1 MTRRRPN
8 PGGWSVPA
16 RNPESVVFFTGAG
29 VSADAPTNGPI
40 GLELTRRALDHAFLS
55 ETLDEIREVYAG
67 VLPNGSRELPRL
79 EAVLE
84 IAAQVHGIAVLEA
97 LLADLG
103 SATPN
108 ALHRFF
114 REHLRRGG
122 RHVTANFD
130 SLIEFGAVDVE
141 PLHFHGAL
149 DGSPQQFERLGARL
163 SLLER
168 GFDEAMRSRLRS
180 SLLGTP
186 NVTLV
191 FVGYSGLD
199 FFDVD
204 PFLAEVAADF
214 AKAHGEVIWMTHD
227 HAAGRGR
234 LVTVA
239 ERDDAPPALRLLRS
253 AGVPTVEVSGQ
264 TRSLLG
270 AFGRQWG
277 MPPLRSQAS
286 TTRRTSLRPLPL
298 NDRAEG
304 SRRLYLHMG
313 MYKSHDRLVARH
325 PFLRANA
332 GPAIEAEIAWQQG
345 RYRRALRNWRKSYSA
360 SDAATVARRIER
372 HAAVLW
378 VRGSYLRAYLTSRRA
393 VQVAV
398 RSGNGDAVG
407 AALETQARILI
418 HAGRTP
424 DLRWFS
430 TTARRERLAGR
441 IRDLSTSRRFGTHLE
456 VRLRDVLALL
466 ARDPERVGAKTGGAE
481 APDGSEVFNQYESLS
496 SALDYRR
503 GRKRARVADGRETM
517 TREWLDDFER
527 AAELLGKTA
536 AIKSLPTLPG
546 APEHYS
552 ASRALWLL
560 ATAPATVWHRMRLI
574 LWYVL
579 SRLNRRRP

>member
-1 MTRRRPN
+1 MTRRQPML
-8 PGGWSVPA
+8 GGWSVPVID
-16 RNPESVVFFTGAG
+16 PESVVFLTGAG
-29 VSADAPTNGPI
+29 ISADAPTHGPI
-40 GLELTRRALDHAFLS
+40 GLELTRRALDYAFLS
-55 ETLDEIREVYAG
+55 ETLDEVREVYAR

-84 IAAQVHGIAVLEA
+84 IAAQVHGVDVLEQ
-97 LLADLG
+97 LLADLVD
-103 SATPN
+103 ATPN

-114 REHLRRGG
+114 REHLQRGG

-130 SLIEFGAVDVE
+130 SLIELGSADVK

-168 GFDEAMRSRLRS
+168 GFDPAMRDRLRS
-180 SLLGTP
+180 ALLGTP
-186 NVTLV
+186 NPTLV

-204 PFLAEVAADF
+204 PFLAGVSGDF
-214 AKAHGEVIWMTHD
+214 AKAGGAVVWMTHD
-227 HAAGRGR
+227 HLAARGR
-234 LVTVA
+234 LVA
-239 ERDDAPPALRLLRS
+239 LGEHEDAPPALRLLRA
-253 AGVPTVEVSGQ
+253 AGVPTVEVRGL
-264 TRSLLG
+264 TRSLLD
-270 AFGRQWG
+270 AFARQWG
-277 MPPLRSQAS
+277 ISPLRARPSNA
-286 TTRRTSLRPLPL
+286 RRLSLRPLPITA
-298 NDRAEG
+298 RAEA

-313 MYKSHDRLVARH
+313 LYLSHERLVGRH
-325 PFLRANA
+325 PLLSRNA
-332 GPAIEAEIAWQQG
+332 GPAVQAEIAWQQG
-345 RYRRALRNWRKSYSA
+345 RYRRALHHWRASYA
-360 SDAATVARRIER
+360 GADAATKSRRVER
-372 HAAVLW
+372 QAAVLW

-393 VQVAV
+393 VRFAVAS
-398 RSGNGDAVG
+398 RNEDAVA

-430 TTARRERLAGR
+430 TPSRRDRLATR
-441 IRDLSTSRRFGTHLE
+441 IRTLSAGRRFGTHLE

-466 ARDPERVGAKTGGAE
+466 ARDPERVGAKTDGAD

-503 GRKRARVADGRETM
+503 GRKRARVAEGKETM
-517 TREWLDDFER
+517 SREWLEDFEN

-546 APEHYS
+546 ATEYYTAP
-552 ASRALWLL
+552 RALWLL
-560 ATAPATVWHRMRLI
+560 ATAPATVWHRMRLVVRY
-574 LWYVL
+574 LL
-579 SRLNRRRP
+579 ARLDQQER